1 MSTPTHSTRTE
12 AAAAAPAIDRHAA
25 HAARHAGLIALLAA
39 AGVLVAAS
47 AAGCRAADAGTHAG
61 TAPGSPYAAAADER
75 PLSREELVTRGEY
88 LVMVGGCHDCHTPW
102 KMGPNG
108 PEQDMER
115 ALSGHPEQLVITEAP
130 PTGPGPWIVASA
142 ATNTAHA
149 GPWGVSFTANL
160 TPDENT
166 GIGIWTEE
174 MFIQTLRTGRH
185 WGQSRPILP
194 PMPWFNYGKMSEQDL
209 KAIYAYLRTVKPIHN
224 RVPQPLPPAGA
235 AEPDVFAAAG

>member
-1 MSTPTHSTRTE
+1 MSTQSPDTRTH
-12 AAAAAPAIDRHAA
+12 AIESTFAT
-25 HAARHAGLIALLAA
+25 ARRAGLITLLAA
-39 AGVLVAAS
+39 TGILVAAT
-47 AAGCRAADAGTHAG
+47 AAGCRAADAGTQSATAAA
-61 TAPGSPYAAAADER
+61 TAPGSPYAAAAVDAR
-75 PLSREELVTRGEY
+75 PLSQEEMVARGEY

-115 ALSGHPEQLVITEAP
+115 ALSGHPEEMVITEAP

-160 TPDENT
+160 TPDDNT

-174 MFIQTLRTGRH
+174 IFIKTLRSGRH
-185 WGQSRPILP
+185 WGQARPILP